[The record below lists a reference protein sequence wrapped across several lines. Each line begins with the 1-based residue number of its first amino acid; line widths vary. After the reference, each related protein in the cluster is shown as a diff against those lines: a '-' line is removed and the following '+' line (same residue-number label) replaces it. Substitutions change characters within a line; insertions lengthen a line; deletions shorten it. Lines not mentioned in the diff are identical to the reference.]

1 MGMPLFSCS
10 SYDKVDN
17 KNINL
22 DSSNYRII
30 KSKKIDNFLI
40 LFINYPNCT
49 NFEGNKILVYI
60 NSTIDDLYTQRSI
73 DPHFSD
79 NKNYISPIARFI
91 PTDIGWKMAEF
102 FCSITNLLI
111 KEDGEDGA
119 FIS

>member
-10 SYDKVDN
+10 SYNKVDN

-60 NSTIDDLYTQRSI
+60 NCTIDNLYAQRSI

-111 KEDGEDGA
+111 EEDGEDGA